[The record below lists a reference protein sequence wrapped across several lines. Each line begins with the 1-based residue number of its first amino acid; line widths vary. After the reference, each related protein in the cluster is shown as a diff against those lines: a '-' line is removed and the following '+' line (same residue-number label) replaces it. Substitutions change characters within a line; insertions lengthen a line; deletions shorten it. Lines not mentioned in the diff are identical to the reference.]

1 MPTAAS
7 LMIKAILHNKY
18 FLFLGVYFVYTQFLY
33 LYLLSLKNS
42 TTNTKYYHE
51 FLIENIMKI
60 AF

>member
-33 LYLLSLKNS
+33 LYLLSLKNR
-42 TTNTKYYHE
+42 TKYYT
-51 FLIENIMKI
+51 K
-60 AF
+60 